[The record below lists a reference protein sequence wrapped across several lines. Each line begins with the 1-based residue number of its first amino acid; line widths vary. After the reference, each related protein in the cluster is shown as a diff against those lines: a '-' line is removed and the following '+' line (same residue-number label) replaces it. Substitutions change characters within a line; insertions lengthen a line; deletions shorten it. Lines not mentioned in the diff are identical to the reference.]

1 MFLRRKQNE
10 RSTDDE
16 LVKAVKAGRSEAL
29 GVLWDRY
36 AHLLFGVGMKYLK
49 NTDTAKDAVMTVFA
63 ELPRLLVQ
71 HEVRSV
77 SAWLRTV
84 MRNHCLMQLRSNHR
98 TTLLNGADASDVAFD
113 EADELLATH
122 LENEATLTR
131 MENAINE
138 LKEEQRACITLFYL
152 DKLSYAEVGER
163 LNMAFDTV
171 RSNIQN
177 GRRNLRLILE
187 RGTTQHQR

>member
-16 LVKAVKAGRSEAL
+16 LVKAVKAGRTEAL

-36 AHLLFGVGMKYLK
+36 AHLLFGVSMKYLK

-84 MRNHCLMQLRSNHR
+84 MRNYCLMQLRCTDR

-131 MENAINE
+131 MESAINE